1 MKLLTSLFILFYL
14 FAGCQKQQD
23 NKDIYIKEKMPF
35 ILENLSTIELA
46 SFKEAM
52 LFNEEN
58 ALISYDMDL
67 LEKGAGKYFDSV
79 ITNITRDF
87 GGDISRIILVDEFGN
102 ERIIENKKI
111 HHNVNGVEFDLELIK
126 NWEGVFLITSL
137 TCPHCL
143 VLFEDLNKLATSSRN
158 KDYKFVSL
166 FIQSPE
172 VLDNYKKGTA
182 YENFGFLNPEWNV
195 FFSSEELIQEI
206 HPTYFEE
213 EHGYPYFFFRK
224 DGENIEIA
232 NDKESIAFQL
242 MTELL
247 NSN

>member
-1 MKLLTSLFILFYL
+1 MKLITSLFILLYL
-14 FAGCQKQQD
+14 LVGCQKQLD
-23 NKDIYIKEKMPF
+23 KKDTYIKEKMPF
-35 ILENLSTIELA
+35 ILENLSTTELA

-52 LFNEEN
+52 LFNDEN

-102 ERIIENKKI
+102 ERIIENKSVHK
-111 HHNVNGVEFDLELIK
+111 NVNGEEFDLGLIK

-137 TCPHCL
+137 NCPHCL
-143 VLFEDLNKLATSSRN
+143 VLFEDLNKLATSTIN

-172 VLDNYKKGTA
+172 VLENYKKGTA
-182 YENFGFLNPEWNV
+182 HDHFGFLNQEWNV
-195 FFSSEELIQEI
+195 FFNSKELIQEI

-224 DGENIEIA
+224 EGKNIEIPNA
-232 NDKESIAFQL
+232 KEPNAFQL
-242 MTELL
+242 MSELL